1 MGGKWL
7 ELLTEVAPGVKR
19 ATIMFNPDTAPYAR
33 SYYLPSFEAAS
44 RLFKVA
50 PIVAPVH
57 SEQYDCRAM
66 NLRKGIRQDDEAAS
80 RLAPK
85 RGYDRFDFGWIAA
98 R

>member
-1 MGGKWL
+1 MRRP
-7 ELLTEVAPGVKR
+7 AISAR
-19 ATIMFNPDTAPYAR
+19 ANATIFCWPPD
-33 SYYLPSFEAAS
+33 
-44 RLFKVA
+44 KVA

-98 R
+98 RWYR